1 MVQHIKSP
9 TLLLHPSLP
18 KIYTT
23 HSFNKLCEYPL
34 AVGQWSSKLR
44 AYILVA
50 AVNTYCRS
58 CKNFTW
64 TCFFFFGN
72 VNSWDVGSPDKMTH
86 SILSLWSV
94 HLHNNCVIWE
104 VIINHFCAKFFSWSM
119 EKSFVCVRPWSL
131 IISCTTNQ
139 LNCQKRLRKQT
150 IFQWHCNTLKIFWS
164 WLCMCHLGWSKV
176 NGWGNDGTS

>member
-1 MVQHIKSP
+1 MN
-9 TLLLHPSLP
+9 TLLLLANDPVSSEHTYFASSLSGRRQ
-18 KIYTT
+18 
-23 HSFNKLCEYPL
+23 HLLSFLQEFYMNLFL
-34 AVGQWSSKLR
+34 LF
-44 AYILVA
+44 L
-50 AVNTYCRS
+50 
-58 CKNFTW
+58 
-64 TCFFFFGN
+64 GN
-72 VNSWDVGSPDKMTH
+72 VNSWDVGSPDKKTH

-94 HLHNNCVIWE
+94 HLHNNCVIWD

-119 EKSFVCVRPWSL
+119 EKSFVCVLPWSL

-139 LNCQKRLRKQT
+139 LNCQKRLRRQT